1 MPELPEVE
9 TVRRSLLPL
18 IGRTIRRVD
27 VRLPAAIR
35 THRPVQFAKV
45 LSGKSLRR
53 VERRGKALLIY
64 LSSGWVLVVH
74 FKLWGLLRFTVG
86 GVQPDRETA
95 VIMHFKRGGALE
107 FRELQLSTIE
117 LYKQRRLPRIEH
129 LANLG
134 VDPLSAEFTKERLW
148 GLMMQRRVTVRALLT
163 DQERIAGIGNLW
175 AHEILHAAGLRPD
188 RQAIAL
194 TLAEVEGLH
203 QAVRRVLRSGIVRG
217 GEPEFRDVLDRK
229 GRVRLAVYGRAGQ
242 PCPRGD
248 GTIVAARS
256 GGRPSFFCPA
266 CQH

>member
-1 MPELPEVE
+1 VPELPEVE

-45 LSGKSLRR
+45 LAGKSVRK
-53 VERRGKALLIY
+53 VERRGKALLIS

-74 FKLWGLLRFTVG
+74 FKLWGLLRFSAEG
-86 GVQPDRETA
+86 IRPDRETA
-95 VIMHFKRGGALE
+95 VIVHFKRGGDLE

-117 LYKQRRLPRIEH
+117 LYKQRRLPRIEY

-148 GLMMQRRVTVRALLT
+148 ELMQRRVAVRALLT

-175 AHEILHAAGLRPD
+175 AHEILHAAGLRPG

-203 QAVRRVLRSGIVRG
+203 QAVRRVLRSGIARG
-217 GEPEFRDVLDRK
+217 GEPEFSDALERK

>member
-1 MPELPEVE
+1 M
-9 TVRRSLLPL
+9 

-27 VRLPAAIR
+27 VRLPVAIR
-35 THRPVQFAKV
+35 THRPTPFARI
-45 LSGKSLRR
+45 LAGKSLRK

-74 FKLWGLLRFTVG
+74 FKLWGLLRFFLEAVR
-86 GVQPDRETA
+86 PDKDTA
-95 VIMHFKRGGALE
+95 VILHFKRGGGLE

-117 LYKQRRLPRIEH
+117 LYKQRRLPRIEY
-129 LANLG
+129 LAKLG
-134 VDPLSAEFTKERLW
+134 IDPLSPEFTRKRLW
-148 GLMMQRRVTVRALLT
+148 ELMQRRVAVRAVLT

-175 AHEILHAAGLRPD
+175 AHEILHAAGLRPE
-188 RQAIAL
+188 RHAIAL

-203 QAVRRVLRSGIVRG
+203 QAVGRVLRSGIARG
-217 GEPEFRDVLDRK
+217 GEPEFRDLLDRK

-242 PCPRGD
+242 LCPRGD
-248 GTIVAARS
+248 GRIVAARS